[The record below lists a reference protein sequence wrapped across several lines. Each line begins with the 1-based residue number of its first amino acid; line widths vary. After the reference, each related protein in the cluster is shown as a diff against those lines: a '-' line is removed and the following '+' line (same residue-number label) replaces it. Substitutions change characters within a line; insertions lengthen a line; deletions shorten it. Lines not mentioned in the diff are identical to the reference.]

1 MTTYLVTVIR
11 RGRYSQQLNCK
22 DDEMGGSCNTHTY
35 NIMIAKPQAKR
46 PSEKKHTVEE
56 IEVGGLDWIN
66 AGPDRDKW

>member
-1 MTTYLVTVIR
+1 
-11 RGRYSQQLNCK
+11 
-22 DDEMGGSCNTHTY
+22 
-35 NIMIAKPQAKR
+35 MIAKPQAKR